1 MFGKLDDVED
11 RFVDLDRQLS
21 DPEVVSRPAE
31 MNKLAKERSDLEPLV
46 KLYRQYKQVLQEI
59 TDNRALLEDSDYRDL
74 AKEELQRLEPL
85 KEELAAAL
93 QVELLPKD
101 PRDDKSI
108 ILEVRAG
115 AGGDEASLFAG
126 ELQRMYEN
134 FARKRG
140 LTFSVASFNPGS
152 KGGCK
157 EVTATIEGSGA
168 WSLFQF
174 EAGVHRVQRVPDTET
189 QGRIHTST
197 CTVAVLTEPE
207 EVDVVINDKDL
218 RIDTYRA
225 GGAGGQH
232 VNKTDSAVRMTHL
245 PTGIVVQCQDER
257 SQIKNRSKAMKIMR
271 AKLYDLEL
279 EKQTSANAAERK
291 AMVGTGDRS
300 EKIRTYNFPQDR
312 CTDHRI
318 GFTAHNLPKIMGG
331 EIDDIVASLRTHY
344 QAEALKAQS

>member
-1 MFGKLDDVED
+1 MFGKLDDVEA

-21 DPEVVSRPAE
+21 DPDVVARPAE
-31 MNKLAKERSDLEPLV
+31 LNKLAKERADLEDLV
-46 KLYRQYKQVLQEI
+46 KLYRQYKKVSAEI
-59 TDNRALLEDSDYRDL
+59 GDNRALLNESEFREL
-74 AKEELQRLEPL
+74 AKEELARLEP
-85 KEELAAAL
+85 ELAQL
-93 QVELLPKD
+93 QEQLRIELLPKD
-101 PRDDKSI
+101 PRDDKTVV
-108 ILEVRAG
+108 LEVRAG

-126 ELQRMYEN
+126 ELHRMYEN
-134 FARKRG
+134 FAKNRG
-140 LTFSVASFNPGS
+140 LTFELASFSPGT

-157 EVTATIEGSGA
+157 EVTATIEGKGA
-168 WSLFQF
+168 YSLFKY
-174 EAGVHRVQRVPDTET
+174 EAGVHRVQRVPETET
-189 QGRIHTST
+189 QGRVHTST
-197 CTVAVLTEPE
+197 VTVAVLTEPD
-207 EVDVVINDKDL
+207 EVEVQINDKDL

-279 EKQTSANAAERK
+279 EKQTVANAAERK
-291 AMVGTGDRS
+291 NMVGTGDRS

-318 GFTAHNLPKIMGG
+318 GHTAHNLPKIMQGA
-331 EIDDIVASLRTHY
+331 IDDIVAALHTYY
-344 QAEALKAQS
+344 QAEALKAQA